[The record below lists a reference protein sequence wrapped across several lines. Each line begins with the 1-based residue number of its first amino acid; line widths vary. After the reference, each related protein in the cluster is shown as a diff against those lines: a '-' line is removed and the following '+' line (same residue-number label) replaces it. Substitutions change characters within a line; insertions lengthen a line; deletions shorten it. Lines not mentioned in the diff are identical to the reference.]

1 MKTKRFIS
9 TLLALLLIC
18 SLPLS
23 AFAEEYDLSLG
34 SVTVNAS
41 ESGQTVSQVN
51 GVQNHTETTPTVITQ
66 SNSETPT
73 TNTVTITATGS
84 AVANVTLEEVN
95 IVISDDALTNHG
107 SDEAAVTIDVADN
120 ASANVTL
127 DSVNIDV
134 GGTGG
139 ETQIDYF
146 LGVAAV
152 QITGNGDVTLEL
164 DGENTVQSGCERAG
178 VEKNT
183 TEDGSNGKGNLTI
196 TDETGFSGSLN
207 VTGGEKGA
215 GIGGGSWSD
224 GSDGSGSN
232 ITISGNAE
240 VTAQGGELAAGIGGG
255 SWCDGSYITIT
266 GNAKVTANGGA
277 DAAGIGG
284 GFDGNGS
291 YIGISGNAEVIATGG
306 IYGAGIGG
314 GNCGSGSN
322 ITISGSA
329 EVTASGGETGAG
341 IGGGYSSIDDEGSV
355 SNITVSQNAQ
365 VKAQG
370 GEAHQGSL
378 HNNYGAGA
386 AIGHG
391 GTWGENSSDPI
402 TGKEIS
408 PNTNNLNKG
417 WVATYAPGTKDM
429 NIANP
434 KSLTYKDKFFV
445 TTTHNAQAIPKKEP
459 TCTEDGTR
467 AGFKVY
473 GILGT
478 LEPIVVGGETLPA
491 TGHSMGKFH
500 TETAPTCQQAGLERS
515 DCKNCGHYV
524 TSSLGTVGHSYG
536 EYTSDNNATCTSDG
550 TKSRKC
556 IWCQEPDPVSVPDP
570 GSKLKHELEFH
581 TVTAPTCQQEGL
593 ERGDCKNC
601 SYYETNTLKK
611 VDHSYGEYTSDN
623 NATCTSDGTKSRKCI
638 WCQEPD
644 PVSVPDPGSKLKHE
658 LEFHTVTAPTCQQE
672 GLERGDCKNC
682 SYYETNTLKKV
693 DHSYGEYT
701 SDNNASCTS
710 DGTKTA
716 KCIWCGLPD
725 IVPDPGTM
733 KEHSFTNYVSDGN
746 ATYDHDGTKTAKC
759 IWCDAT
765 DTVTD
770 PGSRL
775 VWVED
780 APLYRVIDQDGK
792 VLSCK
797 AERKDGVLTIT
808 VEADFAALTGKLGG
822 IQTLKAQ
829 GIDTIVFVTKVAT
842 SAFALSDLL
851 AQTGDTYT
859 LTHDG
864 STVTFTMNNGGD
876 VSAILQ

>member
-23 AFAEEYDLSLG
+23 AFAEEYDLATG
-34 SVTVNAS
+34 GITVTAND
-41 ESGQTVSQVN
+41 SGQYVTQEN
-51 GVQNHTETTPTVITQ
+51 GVTNEQQTTPTVITQ

-183 TEDGSNGKGNLTI
+183 TEDSSNGKGNLTI

-306 IYGAGIGG
+306 KHGAGIGG
-314 GNCGSGSN
+314 GDCGSGSN

-370 GEAHQGSL
+370 GSSYQFGP
-378 HNNYGAGA
+378 NYYGAGA

-408 PNTNNLNKG
+408 PNTYALNKG
-417 WVATYAPGTKDM
+417 WVATYAPGTEDM
-429 NIANP
+429 NTANP
-434 KSLTYKDKFFV
+434 KSLTYKAENFV
-445 TTTHNAQAIPKKEP
+445 TTTHNAEAIPKKEP

-467 AGFKVY
+467 AGFMVY
-473 GILGT
+473 KILEIPVDGIK
-478 LEPIVVGGETLPA
+478 VGGETLPA

-515 DCKNCGHYV
+515 DCKNCDHYV
-524 TSSLGTVGHSYG
+524 TRSLGTVGHNYG

-601 SYYETNTLKK
+601 SYYETN
-611 VDHSYGEYTSDN
+611 
-623 NATCTSDGTKSRKCI
+623 I
-638 WCQEPD
+638 
-644 PVSVPDPGSKLKHE
+644 
-658 LEFHTVTAPTCQQE
+658 
-672 GLERGDCKNC
+672 
-682 SYYETNTLKKV
+682 LKKV

-710 DGTKTA
+710 DGTKTR
-716 KCIWCGLPD
+716 KCIWCGQPD
-725 IVPDPGTM
+725 TVPDPGTM

-759 IWCDAT
+759 IWCGLP
-765 DTVTD
+765 DTVPD

-775 VWVED
+775 VWLED

-792 VLSCK
+792 ALSCK

-842 SAFALSDLL
+842 STFALSDLL